1 MSCTCIAYYVQLQLP
16 PVKQYCIFNFTPL
29 FRFLLKGSGTIGH
42 GDVWEIFWRH
52 PRLRSSWLRGLGL
65 KTWGNITLSLGLIIT
80 LSLRAILTLY
90 PWVIFIRWWMN
101 KSDLW
106 FVLTNQFFPPLRV
119 YYEIELYI
127 VHHARVDEEAV
138 QVGGGHLAL
147 QEEDQVQ
154 QLRRVSR
161 GAGGRGQREIKDR
174 FEVKYPSIPLTSQF
188 KQF

>member
-1 MSCTCIAYYVQLQLP
+1 M
-16 PVKQYCIFNFTPL
+16 
-29 FRFLLKGSGTIGH
+29 
-42 GDVWEIFWRH
+42 
-52 PRLRSSWLRGLGL
+52 
-65 KTWGNITLSLGLIIT
+65 
-80 LSLRAILTLY
+80 
-90 PWVIFIRWWMN
+90 
-101 KSDLW
+101 
-106 FVLTNQFFPPLRV
+106 
-119 YYEIELYI
+119 YYEIELYII

-138 QVGGGHLAL
+138 QVRGGHIAL